1 MNMWQV
7 SRCSLR
13 LAGRKRAISGWTAGC
28 CSIRR
33 STTIGYGTAFRIGPW
48 ARRPGPKRQERWGR
62 PRTKGTIMADMHG
75 EPTME
80 EILASIRR
88 IIAEDPA
95 PAVHGQTGRKSSAGR
110 TPRLAKQEGEPAASA
125 SAQIVKAAG
134 RESGCQTAYISGA

>member
-33 STTIGYGTAFRIGPW
+33 STTIGYGTAYRIGPW
-48 ARRPGPKRQERWGR
+48 ARRPGPKRQERWSR

-88 IIAEDPA
+88 IIAA
-95 PAVHGQTGRKSSAGR
+95 IQRHGRAVLQPERIDVARLIAREIALGRIVQPKIGR
-110 TPRLAKQEGEPAASA
+110 QSC
-125 SAQIVKAAG
+125 
-134 RESGCQTAYISGA
+134 RERVE